1 MRILRDEARKVN
13 KDDSH
18 EFGGV
23 YTFENIVLHKERFKI
38 KEESQKATEY
48 NTEQICMSS
57 YRFQNIVSQ

>member
-1 MRILRDEARKVN
+1 MRILRDEAWKAN

-18 EFGGV
+18 EFGGA

-38 KEESQKATEY
+38 NEESEIATEY
-48 NTEQICMSS
+48 NTAQICMSS